1 MSKLGFEGYNL
12 LKPHPTHQP
21 PNWAPQVGSGYNL
34 QKPKKPPEP
43 QEPWGAF
50 SIGGPKICHKILHTV
65 GLEPEAIQWESIE
78 SQAT

>member
-21 PNWAPQVGSGYNL
+21 PNWAPQVGSDYNL
-34 QKPKKPPEP
+34 QKPKETHENPQKPPEP

-50 SIGGPKICHKILHTV
+50 SIEGPKICYKKFAHSGT
-65 GLEPEAIQWESIE
+65 
-78 SQAT
+78 